1 MSGETRSLLAGN
13 GAGLIR
19 EIALASRIQRGL
31 ENLYRIDRSADVDDF
46 VTHAGDGEREAL
58 LLRETEG
65 GLELSLRLP
74 RLDGALDPV
83 CQIIEGVSHF
93 VYIANRAARAQ
104 ETTQLE
110 LELQAEVDKYIV
122 LAASIERFD
131 AGKSRELRERLYDGV
146 SFTHE
151 PGTTLGDRYRVAN
164 DRARRFTGRLEREFI
179 APSRFRELRDELRR
193 FFHLSQ
199 AEKLRAA

>member
-1 MSGETRSLLAGN
+1 VSQAALVGN
-13 GAGLIR
+13 GAGLVR

-31 ENLYRIDRSADVDDF
+31 ENLYRIDRAADVDDF
-46 VTHAGDGEREAL
+46 VTHAEDGEREAL
-58 LLRETEG
+58 LLRETDG

-74 RLDGALDPV
+74 RLDGALDPI

-122 LAASIERFD
+122 LAASIESFD
-131 AGKSRELRERLYDGV
+131 ERRSRELRERLYDGV
-146 SFTHE
+146 TYTHE
-151 PGTTLGDRYRVAN
+151 EGTTLGERYRVAN
-164 DRARRFTGRLEREFI
+164 DRARRFTARLERDFI
-179 APSRFRELRDELRR
+179 AHARYRELRDECRR
-193 FFHLSQ
+193 FFHMSQ
-199 AEKLRAA
+199 GEKLRAA

>member
-1 MSGETRSLLAGN
+1 MSQASLVGN
-13 GAGLIR
+13 GAGLVR

-31 ENLYRIDRSADVDDF
+31 ENLYRIDRAANVDDF
-46 VTHAGDGEREAL
+46 VTHAEDGEREAL
-58 LLRETEG
+58 LLRETDS

-74 RLDGALDPV
+74 RLDGALDPI

-93 VYIANRAARAQ
+93 VYIANRAAREQ

-122 LAASIERFD
+122 LAASIESFD
-131 AGKSRELRERLYDGV
+131 ERRSRELRERLYDGV
-146 SFTHE
+146 TFTHE
-151 PGTTLGDRYRVAN
+151 EGTPLGERYRVAN
-164 DRARRFTGRLEREFI
+164 ERARRFTGRLEREFI
-179 APSRFRELRDELRR
+179 ARARYRELREELRR

>member
-1 MSGETRSLLAGN
+1 MLVGN
-13 GAGLIR
+13 GAGLVR

-31 ENLYRIDRSADVDDF
+31 ENLYRIDRAANVDDF
-46 VTHAGDGEREAL
+46 VTHAEDGEREAL
-58 LLRETEG
+58 LLRETDS

-74 RLDGALDPV
+74 RLDGALDPI

-93 VYIANRAARAQ
+93 VYIANRAAREQ

-122 LAASIERFD
+122 LAASIESFD
-131 AGKSRELRERLYDGV
+131 ERRSRELRERLYDGV
-146 SFTHE
+146 TFTHE
-151 PGTTLGDRYRVAN
+151 EGTPLGERYRVAN
-164 DRARRFTGRLEREFI
+164 ERARRFTGRLEREFI
-179 APSRFRELRDELRR
+179 ARARYRELREELRR

>member
-1 MSGETRSLLAGN
+1 LLVGN
-13 GAGLIR
+13 GAGLVR

-31 ENLYRIDRSADVDDF
+31 ENLYRIDRAANVDDF
-46 VTHAGDGEREAL
+46 VTHAEDGEREAL
-58 LLRETEG
+58 LLRETDS

-74 RLDGALDPV
+74 RLDGALDPI

-93 VYIANRAARAQ
+93 VYIANRAAREQ

-122 LAASIERFD
+122 LAASIESFD
-131 AGKSRELRERLYDGV
+131 ERRSRELRERLYDGV
-146 SFTHE
+146 TFTHE
-151 PGTTLGDRYRVAN
+151 EGTPLGERYRVAN
-164 DRARRFTGRLEREFI
+164 ERARRFTGRLEREFI
-179 APSRFRELRDELRR
+179 ARARYRELREELRR